1 MLWVR
6 GIKEVLRRVWFRPGS
21 CPALCTCHLQ
31 QEDTAG
37 LHCGCRLSALQP
49 EEPKQFGSGKTS
61 ALNCS
66 RGQCYKSKSLESVAC
81 GEQIGHNQ
89 CLSEPSLRSKVEW
102 FSSCHSAV
110 SQMRP
115 PPPTAELAT
124 NQSFHPC
131 DLSPPCPT
139 QQNQHQI
146 QSTYKCILQA
156 VQPGSKLL
164 PPPPLRR
171 HSHNASL
178 SAELAQADLR
188 PLALRYRSSSSHP
201 RGELLFVTGKS
212 CLPTGTRRPPRAGPV
227 FPARTQLHVFLPGE
241 SEEADSDS
249 VDEGF
254 MDELD
259 SKVLSVKLQRV
270 PPRTTSQC
278 AHGNREKC
286 M

>member
-1 MLWVR
+1 MN
-6 GIKEVLRRVWFRPGS
+6 S
-21 CPALCTCHLQ
+21 
-31 QEDTAG
+31 TAG
-37 LHCGCRLSALQP
+37 TAPPVVVIGLDVVGPWHQRGAEKSLVQTRVLSGSVHLPPAAGGHSRTPLRLPSLSSAARGTQAVRLS
-49 EEPKQFGSGKTS
+49 
-61 ALNCS
+61 
-66 RGQCYKSKSLESVAC
+66 
-81 GEQIGHNQ
+81 
-89 CLSEPSLRSKVEW
+89 LSEPSLRSKVEW